1 MMINVVGIGPGK
13 ASGLTIEAQDRIKKG
28 QCVIGTKRQLA
39 STGMNIIKPI
49 VYSGRMEDLEAKIKE
64 QLILNQS
71 DEVVVL
77 ASGDPSI
84 YGLSKCL
91 MDLFGKDA
99 VHVTAGISAIQYLFA
114 RIKLDMNDLYIT
126 SAHGK
131 RPDFDLLF
139 KMPKVALVTDGSI
152 GPYEIG
158 QEAILRGFNPRM
170 IIGENL
176 SYDDESIQETDAKTI
191 TRKKYEM
198 NVVILLNDGSRLY

>member
-1 MMINVVGIGPGK
+1 MVGIGPGK
-13 ASGLTIEAQDRIKKG
+13 ASGLTIEARDKIKKG
-28 QCVIGTKRQLA
+28 QCVIGTKRQLD
-39 STGMNIIKPI
+39 STGISTLTSI
-49 VYSGRMEDLEAKIKE
+49 VYSGKMEDLEAKIKE
-64 QLILNQS
+64 QLVLNKTK
-71 DEVVVL
+71 EVVVL

-84 YGLSKCL
+84 YGLSKRL
-91 MDLFGKDA
+91 MHLFGKDA
-99 VHVTAGISAIQYLFA
+99 VNVTAGISAIQYLFA

-139 KMPKVALVTDGSI
+139 KMPKVALVTDSFI

-158 QEAILRGFNPRM
+158 QEAIIRGFNPRM

-176 SYDDESIQETDAKTI
+176 SYENESIQETEAKTI

-198 NVVILLNDGSRLY
+198 NVVILINDGSRLY